1 MHGVTI
7 NLKTLWVD
15 SRSLSMASV
24 QLADMLNMVNS
35 CGHSEINQTSMLQ
48 ELHRMLLYRMINL
61 KTMEVWIYVCLSSP
75 RC

>member
-15 SRSLSMASV
+15 SRSLSMTSV
-24 QLADMLNMVNS
+24 QLADMLNIVSS